1 MNNPKQSFFLI
12 KNNQK
17 IHYKFINNKSLTTVI
32 FLHGLM
38 SSIKSKKA
46 KYLEKFVNKNKINLL
61 LFEYRGHGR
70 SSGQFTDFSIKDW
83 VADSNL
89 IIKKLVKNN
98 KIVLIG
104 SSMGV
109 WIGIILIKYFYKR
122 IKGFIGIASA
132 PDFTEELIWKKLT
145 IIEKNKIK
153 KNKIY
158 KLKSSHSNS
167 SYPITKKF
175 IFEAKKILVLN
186 KKIKCNFPVEL
197 LHGIK
202 DSSVSWFY
210 SIKLTKTLISK
221 KSNLTIIDDG
231 DHSLSSGKDLK
242 KLDLAIKNII

>member
-1 MNNPKQSFFLI
+1 MNNPKQSFFFI

-122 IKGFIGIASA
+122 IKGFVGIASA
-132 PDFTEELIWKKLT
+132 PDFTEELIWKKLN
-145 IIEKNKIK
+145 IVQKNKIR
-153 KNKIY
+153 NDKIY
-158 KLKSSHSNS
+158 RLKSSYNNF
-167 SYPITKKF
+167 YPITKKF
-175 IFEAKKILVLN
+175 IFDAKKFLVLN

-197 LHGIK
+197 LHGLK
-202 DSSVSWFY
+202 DSSVPWFY
-210 SIKLTKTLISK
+210 LIKLTKTLKSK
-221 KSNLTIIDDG
+221 KLNLTIINDG
-231 DHSLSSGKDLK
+231 DHSLSRAKDLK